1 MSPTNYGSN
10 YETLCIW
17 VNLDLVEIYPR
28 LESTNDTSEKFIPKV
43 IQLIQSKIIETFD
56 FCICK
61 IINTRK
67 EHEKIRN

>member
-1 MSPTNYGSN
+1 MSPTNYESN

-28 LESTNDTSEKFIPKV
+28 LEFTNDTSEKFIPKV
-43 IQLIQSKIIETFD
+43 IQLIQSKIETFD